1 MNKLKENRAIALKQV
16 GINKK
21 EVEEYRKSS
30 REYFVQYRGRESEVI
45 TQEIL
50 AKVSSLAD
58 VRRLMGIEIAGVLF
72 EDNLTVTFIF
82 YVNDDPK
89 DAWYEKNVFL
99 NATDFET
106 ELDRQIAPNFI
117 PDTSTNGN
125 HVIYKDGFEAE
136 FISLK

>member
-21 EVEEYRKSS
+21 EIEEYRKSS
-30 REYFVQYRGRESEVI
+30 REYFVQYRGRESEKI

-50 AKVSSLAD
+50 SKVGLLAD
-58 VRRLMGIEIAGVLF
+58 VRRTLGVEIAGVLF

-89 DAWYEKNVFL
+89 DAFFEKNVFA
-99 NATDFET
+99 NASDFET
-106 ELDRQIAPNFI
+106 ELDRQTAPNFI
-117 PDTSTNGN
+117 PDMSEQK
-125 HVIYKDGFEAE
+125 HVICKIGQEVEVRVWD
-136 FISLK
+136 

>member
-50 AKVSSLAD
+50 EKVISLSD

-72 EDNLTVTFIF
+72 EDNLTATFIF
-82 YVNDDPK
+82 YVHDDPK

-106 ELDRQIAPNFI
+106 ELDRQIASNFI

-125 HVIYKDGFEAE
+125 HVIYKDGFETE